1 MRCACCDTRLEESEI
16 RYNKLLKRWDYCGV
30 CKTVS
35 KEVLAD
41 FEWLENKLD
50 NSNNFLLDNQFV
62 PEYNIGV
69 EEDDA

>member
-1 MRCACCDTRLEESEI
+1 MLGLKAKRRKVQYKEFFSTDDGKEI
-16 RYNKLLKRWDYCGV
+16 
-30 CKTVS
+30 
-35 KEVLAD
+35 LAD